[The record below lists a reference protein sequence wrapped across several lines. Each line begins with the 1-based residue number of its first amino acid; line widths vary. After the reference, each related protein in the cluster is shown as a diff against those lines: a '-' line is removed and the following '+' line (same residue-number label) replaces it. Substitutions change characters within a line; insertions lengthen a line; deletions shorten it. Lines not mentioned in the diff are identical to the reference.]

1 MAASEGI
8 DVIVHGTVNFNTDVP
23 VDGSPP
29 YTRDAFPPGGLF
41 HFHRSGYDV
50 DSAEFNNAGFQY
62 DDVVG
67 KTIADLI
74 PKKVFSTGDNN
85 NIIGSPLPETYFLG
99 DGNDTVNGG
108 GHDETAYDII
118 YGGGGNDTYIIDE
131 YAIISEHKLV
141 PPAGGGLPEIPT
153 EQDAGGIDLVIS
165 SIPFGLPE
173 FVENL
178 TLTGTNGIPNPSF
191 GLGASNADGL
201 GNNLANRIEGN
212 IADNFLKGQ
221 GGNDTLMGNGG
232 ADYLQGNSG
241 NDILKGGS
249 GNDKLSGGDGK
260 DTLTGEGGADTF
272 SLPGHNKNTTDTITD
287 FSSTQGDRL
296 MVRNDDYGLPAGPL
310 DASHLSTTGVV
321 TSPAGTGQFVY
332 SPSTHTL
339 FWDGDGAGGTT
350 GVAIAIFSNGFTP
363 HASDFIVV

>member
-85 NIIGSPLPETYFLG
+85 NIIGSPLTETYFLG

-108 GHDETAYDII
+108 GHDDIAYDSI

-131 YAIISEHKLV
+131 YAIISEHRV
-141 PPAGGGLPEIPT
+141 VGDVVTAD
-153 EQDAGGIDLVIS
+153 DAGGVDLVMFFS
-165 SIPFGLPE
+165 SSLPSFALPE

-178 TLTGTNGIPNPSF
+178 TFT
-191 GLGASNADGL
+191 GASSANGL

-212 IADNFLKGQ
+212 IAANVLVGLT
-221 GGNDTLMGNGG
+221 GNDTLIGNGG
-232 ADYLQGNSG
+232 ADYLQGNGG

-249 GNDKLSGGDGK
+249 GNDKLAGGDGK

-272 SLPGHNKNTTDTITD
+272 VLPGHNKNTTDTITD
-287 FSSTQGDRL
+287 FSRTQGDRL
-296 MVRNDDYGLPAGPL
+296 SVRTDDYGLPAGSL
-310 DASHLSTTGVV
+310 DPSHLSTTGAA
-321 TSPAGTGQFVY
+321 TSPSGTGQFVY

-339 FWDGDGAGGTT
+339 FWDGDGAGGST
-350 GVAIAIFSNGFTP
+350 GVAIAIFSNGFIP
-363 HASDFIVV
+363 QASDFIVV

>member
-74 PKKVFSTGDNN
+74 PKKVFSTGPENH
-85 NIIGSPLPETYFLG
+85 IIGSPHTEIYFLG

-108 GHDETAYDII
+108 GFDDGIALDTI
-118 YGGGGNDTYIIDE
+118 YGGGGNDTYILDDFAE
-131 YAIISEHKLV
+131 ISEHRV
-141 PPAGGGLPEIPT
+141 VGEVVTAD
-153 EQDAGGIDLVIS
+153 DAGGVDLVVS
-165 SIPFGLPE
+165 PQSFPALPE

-178 TLTGTNGIPNPSF
+178 TFTGANSANGV
-191 GLGASNADGL
+191 
-201 GNNLANRIEGN
+201 GNDLANRMEGN
-212 IADNFLKGQ
+212 SAANPLVGLA
-221 GGNDTLMGNGG
+221 GNDTMIGNGG
-232 ADYLQGNSG
+232 PDYLQGNGG
-241 NDILKGGS
+241 NDILKGGA
-249 GNDKLSGGDGK
+249 GNDKLAGGDGK

-272 SLPGHNKNTTDTITD
+272 VLPGHNKNTTDTITD
-287 FSSTQGDRL
+287 FSRAQGDHL
-296 MVRNDDYGLPAGPL
+296 SVRAADYGLPAGSL
-310 DASHLSTTGVV
+310 DPSHLSTTGAA
-321 TSPAGTGQFVY
+321 TSPSGTGQFVY

-339 FWDGDGAGGTT
+339 FWDGDGAGGST
-350 GVAIAIFSNGFTP
+350 GVAIAIFSNGFIP
-363 HASDFIVV
+363 QASDFIVV